1 MTYFQKNVRNDRE
14 GLRVNASST
23 NQVTVPGAA
32 SAAIGAKGELL
43 RVEGLTTSFRG
54 GGGLV
59 HAVDNISFSVA
70 EGETVC
76 VVGESGSGKSVTAL
90 SVMRLIES
98 EGGVISE
105 GQIYFGGRDLA
116 KLPQE
121 DMCRI
126 RGEDI
131 SMVFQEPMTALN
143 PVLTVGAQIAE
154 AVLLHT
160 SKNKAAAWER
170 AVEMLRLVG
179 IPEPGARARQYPH
192 QLSGGLRQRVVI
204 AIALACGPKLLIA
217 DEPTTALDVTIQA
230 QILDL
235 MRRLKDELKMSIL
248 LITHDMGVAAEMA
261 DRIVV
266 MYAGK
271 IVEEATVVD
280 IFDSPHHPYTQGLLA
295 SIPGHHGERGARL
308 HSIIGSTPALADM
321 PSGCRFHPRCP
332 FAQSACVTDVP
343 ELRVMDNSNVACHR
357 AEEPEVV
364 AARRPGL

>member
-1 MTYFQKNVRNDRE
+1 VH
-14 GLRVNASST
+14 ASST
-23 NQVTVPGAA
+23 SQVAVSGASVSA
-32 SAAIGAKGELL
+32 SGTKGELL
-43 RVEGLTTSFRG
+43 RVSGLTTSFRG
-54 GGGLV
+54 RGGIV
-59 HAVDNISFSVA
+59 NAVDNVSFSVG

-76 VVGESGSGKSVTAL
+76 VVGESGSGKSVTSL

-98 EGGVISE
+98 EGGVISG

-121 DMCRI
+121 DMRRI

-131 SMVFQEPMTALN
+131 CMVFQEPMTALN

-160 SKNKAAAWER
+160 SDSKASAWER

-179 IPEPGARARQYPH
+179 IPEPGVRAQQYPH

-235 MRRLKDELKMSIL
+235 MRGLKDEFKMSIL

-271 IVEEATVVD
+271 IVEEASVAD
-280 IFDSPHHPYTQGLLA
+280 IFDSPCHPYTQGLLA
-295 SIPGHHGERGARL
+295 SIPGRHGRRGVRL
-308 HSIIGSTPALADM
+308 HSINGSTPGLSDL
-321 PSGCRFHPRCP
+321 PGGCRFHPRCP
-332 FAQSACVTDVP
+332 FARDECATDVP
-343 ELRVMDNSNVACHR
+343 ELRLIDDSNVACHR

-364 AARRPGL
+364 AARHPGL